1 MKRIVLYLTV
11 LAVGLFCAGCQIVT
25 AQKSEDHYERPE
37 YQLSVESKTEKE
49 KCFVCS
55 DQKDNM
61 MAFYTNRDSV
71 GIIHWNNM
79 YVTDTEVR
87 AYDDRG
93 NELFGQDHTSIRRN
107 SFGDGYGSVT
117 VAGMPN
123 RGYSDTRIYYE
134 DKDEVDF
141 NLLKDSLCQSCLDK
155 VVKFYVDQK
164 NHGDDIRLGTT
175 GYCLVD
181 FVTRELYTL
190 SDPYRGYSIRD
201 YFVRFDIV
209 EDPEGTD
216 DRIELFLFY
225 APERTLEKDNEK

>member
-1 MKRIVLYLTV
+1 MKRILFYLTV
-11 LAVGLFCAGCQIVT
+11 LAIGLFCGACQSKT
-25 AQKSEDHYERPE
+25 AQGNENYYERPE
-37 YQLSVESKTEKE
+37 YELSVESKTEKE
-49 KCFVCS
+49 NCFVCG

-93 NELFGQDHTSIRRN
+93 NELFGQDHTNIRRN

-117 VAGMPN
+117 VTEMPN
-123 RGYSDTRIYYE
+123 RGYSDAKIYYE
-134 DKDEVDF
+134 DKDEADF
-141 NLLKDSLCQSCLDK
+141 NLLKDFLCQSCLDK

-164 NHGDDIRLGTT
+164 NYGDDMRLGIT

-181 FVTRELYTL
+181 FVTKELYTL
-190 SDPYRGYSIRD
+190 SDPYRGYSTRD

-209 EDPEGTD
+209 EDPDGTE

-225 APERTLEKDNEK
+225 APERTKTSENK